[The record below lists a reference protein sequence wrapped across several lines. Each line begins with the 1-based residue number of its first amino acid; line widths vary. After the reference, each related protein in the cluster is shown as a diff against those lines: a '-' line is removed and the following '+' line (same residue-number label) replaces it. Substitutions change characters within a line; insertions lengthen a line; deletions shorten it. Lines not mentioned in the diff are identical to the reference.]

1 SEVCEPLSAPSH
13 LSSAFATFAPKPYW
27 CVEVE
32 ALSMQEQPEWR
43 IEKYSDEMDPFA
55 NIQWFVMQGN
65 IVMAQCEVE
74 THAETILAQ
83 YQRQKTY
90 GQALQHIS
98 AMTSDSHD

>member
-1 SEVCEPLSAPSH
+1 
-13 LSSAFATFAPKPYW
+13 
-27 CVEVE
+27 
-32 ALSMQEQPEWR
+32 MQEKPEWR
-43 IEKYSDEMDPFA
+43 IEQYSDEMDPFA

-98 AMTSDSHD
+98 AMTSDSHDLAAAIQAAKDALDRGQNVW